1 MEIDDTTLH
10 SLCAQGASRPPSSGV
25 TSDDTNRRVLLVR
38 FLLYISCSPPPPY
51 SPGAQNFIYEP
62 TGPFSTLAHHL
73 VRLASLQFPSALP
86 EEARQTH
93 QARRPT
99 ARAILEAPDMQTV
112 VKAGR
117 TPHYQRCRYA
127 HKPVTAKSQLRT
139 FRQSVRSGLSIPC
152 NLHTFISR
160 GSSPRPTTVSGR
172 SRTPGTDR
180 FIVGTNIWWVLVCL
194 GRTRFHSFGKTTAVY
209 EAFLEHYLP
218 RGALMRT

>member
-1 MEIDDTTLH
+1 MEIDDTALH

-139 FRQSVRSGLSIPC
+139 FRSGVRSLPATLPPPPCYLYEATALFRPIRFGLRSVR
-152 NLHTFISR
+152 
-160 GSSPRPTTVSGR
+160 RPTPRRRQGANTTVTASQKSR
-172 SRTPGTDR
+172 SDSH
-180 FIVGTNIWWVLVCL
+180 VC
-194 GRTRFHSFGKTTAVY
+194 
-209 EAFLEHYLP
+209 
-218 RGALMRT
+218 